1 MNYDQGTNAEQR
13 KGPKTILADFIT
25 WDSGTF
31 TFTGEKYIP
40 KGLPSFHDELAEPPD
55 VESGDD
61 NFNDKP

>member
-25 WDSGTF
+25 WDSGAF

-40 KGLPSFHDELAEPPD
+40 KGLPSFHDEPEPPD
-55 VESGDD
+55 VDSEDD
-61 NFNDKP
+61 NSDNEP